1 MELPTQ
7 GTSGKNLSKMSQ
19 IGFSF
24 SGSRIAEWIWK
35 YIVGEP
41 CSLYHLL
48 NRDSSLSNCAIS
60 LKAKILFFI
69 LLSQNAGPTLTL
81 SYKIYFTISQN
92 GTQNDIFVA
101 KITDF
106 SYSNLEYSRTK
117 KAASEQI
124 GGRCYRNLGP
134 MVRTP
139 PGRSCESV
147 RRQHPCPRVHEPGR
161 SSCGAQASRF
171 RYRTSRHRVPPARR
185 SRSRLQSGRPCRNAS

>member
-1 MELPTQ
+1 MNLLVGFSKITADTEISVETSQSTILPLVELPTQ
-7 GTSGKNLSKMSQ
+7 GTSGKNLSKMFQ

-48 NRDSSLSNCAIS
+48 NRDSSLSNCATS

-92 GTQNDIFVA
+92 GIQNGIFVT

-117 KAASEQI
+117 KRPPNKSEASAIEI
-124 GGRCYRNLGP
+124 
-134 MVRTP
+134 
-139 PGRSCESV
+139 
-147 RRQHPCPRVHEPGR
+147 
-161 SSCGAQASRF
+161 
-171 RYRTSRHRVPPARR
+171 
-185 SRSRLQSGRPCRNAS
+185 